1 MLLIMI
7 HVMLIIILRLI
18 LRLTRWYEVYRL
30 CRWYEVYRLEVY
42 GLVAV
47 AAAVARR
54 ACASGC

>member
-1 MLLIMI
+1 MI
-7 HVMLIIILRLI
+7 YAMLIIILRLI

-30 CRWYEVYRLEVY
+30 CRWYELYRLEVY

-54 ACASGC
+54 ARASGC

>member
-7 HVMLIIILRLI
+7 YIMLIITLRLI
-18 LRLTRWYEVYRL
+18 LRLT
-30 CRWYEVYRLEVY
+30 RWYEVYRLEVY